1 MVRVGLIRRAA
12 DGGGEGVPACSLA
25 DALAAV
31 NQVIDDMEDRL
42 APPDRHARPLRWLST
57 THHSMVC
64 KRYVVL

>member
-1 MVRVGLIRRAA
+1 MGLIRRAA

-42 APPDRHARPLRWLST
+42 APPDRHALPRHWLPT
-57 THHSMVC
+57 THHSI
-64 KRYVVL
+64 RL